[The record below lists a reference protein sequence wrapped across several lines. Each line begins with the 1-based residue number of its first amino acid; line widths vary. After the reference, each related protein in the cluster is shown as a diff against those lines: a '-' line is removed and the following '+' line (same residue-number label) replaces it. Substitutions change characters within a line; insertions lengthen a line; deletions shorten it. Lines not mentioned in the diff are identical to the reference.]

1 MRQPTAQPNEPTLP
15 ERQPAAVAPVP
26 EAAKASRAIELQQA
40 LLILGGLLV
49 LGLAFYGGMKL
60 NYLKYLIA
68 SRHTPTMEQSSTDLF
83 PGVAPADLVQQALL
97 AERAGKWQDAV
108 ERFMAAKRKDLGY
121 RGILFRVGKILYDH
135 RNFEPAD
142 SAFERA
148 IAFGES
154 VEASQYYRGLIAVR
168 RRDLA
173 AAEQFFTSAI
183 SAAPFVSDYH
193 YYLAETLR
201 LDLKPKD
208 AFPHYEQA
216 ALLARDAQDEA
227 VCQFKLRMAQIE
239 AADGAVVA
247 QELEEKRAA
256 GALPVDWL
264 MTAAALELRAGN
276 IEQTRQ
282 LVMQAREGK
291 SPGLFATCV
300 NDFYFQEAAKKS
312 PELADALHLD
322 LDLQIPFP
330 D

>member
-1 MRQPTAQPNEPTLP
+1 MP
-15 ERQPAAVAPVP
+15 ERQPAAVTPVP

-40 LLILGGLLV
+40 LLILGGLLI
-49 LGLAFYGGMKL
+49 LGLAFYGGTKL
-60 NYLKYLIA
+60 NYLRYLMA
-68 SRHTPTMEQSSTDLF
+68 SRHTPKMEVEGADPY

-97 AERAGKWQDAV
+97 SEHAGKWQDAV
-108 ERFMAAKRKDLGY
+108 ERFMAAKRKNLGH

-135 RNFEPAD
+135 RNFEAAD

-148 IAFGES
+148 IAFGEN
-154 VEASQYYRGLIAVR
+154 VEASDYYRGLIAVR

-173 AAEQFFTSAI
+173 TAEQFFGSAV

-201 LDLKPKD
+201 LDLKPKE
-208 AFPHYEQA
+208 AFPHYERA

-227 VCQFKLRMAQIE
+227 VCRFKMRMARIE
-239 AADGAVVA
+239 AAEGAAVA
-247 QELEEKRAA
+247 TELEKKKAA
-256 GALPVDWL
+256 GSLPVDWL

-276 IEQTRQ
+276 IEQARQ

-291 SPGLFATCV
+291 SPGLFASCV
-300 NDFYFQEAAKKS
+300 NDFYFHGAAEKH
-312 PELADALHLD
+312 PELTEALHLD
-322 LDLQIPFP
+322 LDLQVPFP